1 MTFLPL
7 TNLHTER
14 TWMPVLRYNV
24 PMIRTDST
32 NDPGSPN
39 QDDIPDSLEE
49 SVSRVAGY
57 ISAGDI
63 YSSLKPELLRI
74 LQSQFRGDAYGE
86 YRRIETRS
94 HRKWLGMEDMSDRER
109 AGSVVSDQES
119 VKKIPS
125 AGSSGSNAKRSQS
138 ERSLSVASVD
148 TQVGG
153 GEGVGD
159 QVQLRKEVGAWWG
172 RKTGD

>member
-1 MTFLPL
+1 
-7 TNLHTER
+7 
-14 TWMPVLRYNV
+14 
-24 PMIRTDST
+24 
-32 NDPGSPN
+32 
-39 QDDIPDSLEE
+39 
-49 SVSRVAGY
+49 
-57 ISAGDI
+57 
-63 YSSLKPELLRI
+63 
-74 LQSQFRGDAYGE
+74 
-86 YRRIETRS
+86 
-94 HRKWLGMEDMSDRER
+94 MSDRER

-148 TQVGG
+148 TQVGV